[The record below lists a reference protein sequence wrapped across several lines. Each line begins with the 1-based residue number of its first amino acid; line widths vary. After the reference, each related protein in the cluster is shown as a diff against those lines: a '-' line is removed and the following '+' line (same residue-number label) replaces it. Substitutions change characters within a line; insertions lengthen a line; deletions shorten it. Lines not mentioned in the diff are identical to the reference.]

1 MPLGKGNEERGD
13 SDVCAGRVAPALACR
28 PQCRLRA
35 RGGSVTDRIKASLG
49 PCLWPLPPIGAP
61 QTRGEGGLRPGVSQ
75 GWLHPPRPGLS
86 THQRPPRSALAG
98 PLPGRC
104 SLFPAQQALRWGL
117 SHQPWPAPVFPALCQ
132 YTTCHALLQAPT
144 VPGGCGLRV
153 CWPRVPHSQWLGLTP
168 LVSGCCDSCFCHESG
183 RELKRRGVFTGTREE
198 LPGDRRSLGGATDH
212 PGAAVPLFELS
223 PKAQ

>member
-1 MPLGKGNEERGD
+1 MPGVLRLPWRAVLSAASGRGEAQ
-13 SDVCAGRVAPALACR
+13 SRTASKPRWAPASGRFLLSEPR
-28 PQCRLRA
+28 R
-35 RGGSVTDRIKASLG
+35 
-49 PCLWPLPPIGAP
+49 
-61 QTRGEGGLRPGVSQ
+61 RGEKEGCAPRGLPGLAASS
-75 GWLHPPRPGLS
+75 PPGLS

-132 YTTCHALLQAPT
+132 YTPCHALLQAPT
-144 VPGGCGLRV
+144 IPGGCGLRV

>member
-1 MPLGKGNEERGD
+1 MPSSVSPPG
-13 SDVCAGRVAPALACR
+13 AGRLSHAPHQSLA
-28 PQCRLRA
+28 
-35 RGGSVTDRIKASLG
+35 G
-49 PCLWPLPPIGAP
+49 PLPLAASSYRSPAD
-61 QTRGEGGLRPGVSQ
+61 EGGGGLCAQGSPRGLPGLAAFS
-75 GWLHPPRPGLS
+75 PPGLS

-168 LVSGCCDSCFCHESG
+168 LSVGAVTAASATKAGENLNAVASLLAPGKSFLGTGVHWGEPLTTPGQPSHYLSCH
-183 RELKRRGVFTGTREE
+183 LKLNKDE
-198 LPGDRRSLGGATDH
+198 ADH
-212 PGAAVPLFELS
+212 VARI
-223 PKAQ
+223 

>member
-1 MPLGKGNEERGD
+1 MQSSVPPPG
-13 SDVCAGRVAPALACR
+13 AGRLSHGPHQSLA
-28 PQCRLRA
+28 
-35 RGGSVTDRIKASLG
+35 G
-49 PCLWPLPPIGAP
+49 PLPLAASSSRSPAD
-61 QTRGEGGLRPGVSQ
+61 EGGRRAAPRGLPGLAASS
-75 GWLHPPRPGLS
+75 PPGLS
-86 THQRPPRSALAG
+86 TRQRPPRSALAG
-98 PLPGRC
+98 PLPGRR

-132 YTTCHALLQAPT
+132 YTPCHALLQAPT